1 MRRGDETKAR
11 IVEAAAAVFNRQG
24 YGGASI
30 SDVMAA
36 TGLQKGGIYGHFASK
51 EALAC
56 AAFEHAVDCVRERTQ
71 QALAAQQHA
80 AERLRAIVSVFETH
94 ATDPPVAGGCP
105 LLNTAVDA
113 ESGPAALRERVQA
126 AFQTWQDMIRQIVAR
141 GVERGELRTGA
152 DGDEAA
158 TLIISTMEGAILMSR
173 LHRTPEHV
181 ERAARHLS
189 RYIDRDLVPT

>member
-56 AAFEHAVDCVRERTQ
+56 AAFEHAVACVRERTQ
-71 QALAAQQHA
+71 EALAMQQHA
-80 AERLRAIVSVFETH
+80 ADRLRAIVSAFETH
-94 ATDPPVAGGCP
+94 ATDPPVDGGCP

-113 ESGPAALRERVQA
+113 EAGPAALRERVQE
-126 AFQTWQDMIRQIVAR
+126 AFRAWQDMIRQIVAR
-141 GVERGELRTGA
+141 GVERGELRTEA

-158 TLIISTMEGAILMSR
+158 TLIISMMEGAILMSR
-173 LHRTPEHV
+173 LHRTPKHV
-181 ERAARHLS
+181 ERAVRHLS
-189 RYIDRDLVPT
+189 RYIDRELAP